1 MTDEQLKEIRDRLKA
16 ATPGPWTAIESM
28 IGGWFI
34 DEVAGPM
41 YIGKDDAIFIACAP
55 EDIAA
60 LLAEVRRLQYI
71 ASAELE
77 AERQAHDASQR
88 RYNELQ
94 RQHAQLTREYGVLQF
109 SAKLMSEQLA
119 QLEHHHD

>member
-1 MTDEQLKEIRDRLKA
+1 MTDEQLQAIRDRLKA

-55 EDIAA
+55 EDIAVLLSEVERLRSETKTLRSMYDKCATKLERLSEIHNA
-60 LLAEVRRLQYI
+60 LR
-71 ASAELE
+71 
-77 AERQAHDASQR
+77 ERIEQMRTISITYDKLR
-88 RYNELQ
+88 K
-94 RQHAQLTREYGVLQF
+94 AQDG
-109 SAKLMSEQLA
+109 
-119 QLEHHHD
+119 